1 MQVQSGYQ
9 RLGWGRGDQ
18 SAAVSAVV
26 REERTITGGRR
37 CAGRPSDSL
46 RMNHQESLRR
56 ALTEPVSI
64 GPYDARWARMFVVE
78 RDRLQ
83 RRFPGRFIEIRHFGS
98 TAVPGLSAKPVIDL
112 IAGLPTML
120 GVDELIAD
128 LQGFGYDY
136 HLAGNEA
143 GSGRRWLLRHKDGHR
158 THHLHLVQHGARLWQ
173 ERVGFCERLQ
183 ADPQLRARYMALKKE
198 LAAKF
203 ADQRDEYTAKKEKFI
218 LAAIAPL
225 AVGSRR

>member
-1 MQVQSGYQ
+1 
-9 RLGWGRGDQ
+9 
-18 SAAVSAVV
+18 
-26 REERTITGGRR
+26 
-37 CAGRPSDSL
+37 
-46 RMNHQESLRR
+46 MNDQESLQR

-64 GPYDARWARMFVVE
+64 GPYDARWAQMFTTE

-83 RRFPGRFIEIRHFGS
+83 RRFPGRFVEIRHFGS

-112 IAGLPTML
+112 IAGLPTMQ

-128 LQGFGYDY
+128 LRGFGYDY
-136 HLAGNEA
+136 HEAGNEA
-143 GSGRRWLLRHKDGHR
+143 GSGRRWLLRHKNGHR
-158 THHLHLVQHGARLWQ
+158 THHLHLVEHGGRLWR

-183 ADPQLRARYMALKKE
+183 SDPQLRARYVALKKE

-203 ADQRDEYTAKKEKFI
+203 ADKRDEYTAKKEKFI